1 MTRFRSITLAG
12 LLAVG
17 ACGLPGDLTRPEPL
31 FGTPEDRPDAE
42 RPSRR
47 VESGL
52 DTIRT
57 GDEGDPRGEG
67 ADPFDDVTTP
77 GAEATEADTP
87 DTGGDEN
94 VTD

>member
-1 MTRFRSITLAG
+1 MIALAG
-12 LLAVG
+12 LLAMT

-42 RPSRR
+42 LPSRR

-57 GDEGDPRGEG
+57 GDDGDPR
-67 ADPFDDVTTP
+67 ASQDDPFDADADADNDADADADETE
-77 GAEATEADTP
+77 GAADGTE
-87 DTGGDEN
+87 
-94 VTD
+94 